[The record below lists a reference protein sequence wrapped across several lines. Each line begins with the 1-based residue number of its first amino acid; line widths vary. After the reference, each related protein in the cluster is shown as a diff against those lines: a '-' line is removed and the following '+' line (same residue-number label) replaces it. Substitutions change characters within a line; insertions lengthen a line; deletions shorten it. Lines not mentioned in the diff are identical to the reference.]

1 MSASVPLAAWANMKL
16 ISYNIQYGFGLDGSY
31 DLSRAASVI
40 ADADVIALQEVD
52 RHWSRTNFED
62 QAARLAILLP
72 QHYQAYAPGFD
83 MDASFIRPDGS
94 VENRRRQFGPMILS
108 KFPIVWSRMHLLPL
122 ARMVRPINTQTVA
135 LETMIRT
142 PAGPVRF
149 WSVHLAHVGTE
160 ERLRQLDL
168 LVELNLA
175 SPRTGGPW
183 SGADDE
189 PHRNWT
195 EGEMEPEAPQ
205 ASIIMGD
212 FNAVPTGPEY
222 TRMVGTQP
230 FHRGVLYSDLFV
242 DAAIAAGHRPTDF
255 YSHERVV
262 NGALDRR
269 RLDYCFVSGSLA
281 PRVRS
286 YAIDVTERASDHF
299 PVMVDIDLETLP
311 VGNRPL

>member
-1 MSASVPLAAWANMKL
+1 MLANVRLAVRADMKL

-31 DLSRAASVI
+31 DLSRAGSVI

-52 RHWSRTNFED
+52 RHWSRTQFED
-62 QAARLAILLP
+62 QPARLATLLP
-72 QHYQAYAPGFD
+72 QHYLAYAPGFD
-83 MDASFIRPDGS
+83 MDASLVRTDGS

-142 PAGPVRF
+142 PAGAVRF

-160 ERLRQLDL
+160 ERLHQLDYML
-168 LVELNLA
+168 ALNLA

-195 EGEMEPEAPQ
+195 EGEAEPEVPL

-212 FNAVPTGPEY
+212 FNSIPTGPEY
-222 TRMVGTQP
+222 MRMVGTQP

-242 DAAIAAGHRPTDF
+242 DAAVAAGHHATDF

-262 NGALDRR
+262 NGVVDRR

-286 YAIDVTERASDHF
+286 YAVDVTERASDHF

-311 VGNRPL
+311 DGNRPL